1 MDVLSANQWRGYVR
15 SQNVAS
21 ALDYGASTDWQKE
34 LERTAISHSHNILF
48 SSSKKEHG
56 YRASATYNNNQGII
70 KRNNMNRLAGSLTA
84 YQTAW
89 QGRLRLDEG
98 INANFDR
105 WHPIDT
111 RIFERMVN
119 LQPTFPVYNPD
130 GSYAQLNGTNTEN
143 PVEINNNRTDDQK
156 RHRFLGYLKMELNVI
171 DGLKGTVNTSDEQNS
186 VVGGIYKPSYARM
199 GGQSE
204 KGWGQRT
211 YSDYTNKQIELYLT
225 YDRMF
230 GKDHH
235 LNILGAIPI

>member
-1 MDVLSANQWRGYVR
+1 
-15 SQNVAS
+15 
-21 ALDYGASTDWQKE
+21 
-34 LERTAISHSHNILF
+34 
-48 SSSKKEHG
+48 
-56 YRASATYNNNQGII
+56 
-70 KRNNMNRLAGSLTA
+70 MNRLAGSLTA

-171 DGLKGTVNTSDEQNS
+171 DGLKGTVNTSYEQNS